1 MKKIFLFSLC
11 LLMTSCFEI
20 TEKIKHHQDQSGE
33 YSLVIDFSN
42 SWFKTKSAMMLE
54 EVDGV
59 SIPSEE
65 EIKSKLAKF
74 RNEASQVKGISKV
87 ITAYD
92 FKNYIFKISF
102 SYNSVAALN
111 KILNTIDKKNNFIHF
126 KASDSSFERI
136 ASYPLP
142 QNLIKNEDKKEE
154 LSQAVITAV
163 YSFDQEVSAIQNP
176 NAKLSKTK
184 KTVYLK
190 QNIWS
195 VLHNNTLMNDAIRL
209 TP

>member
-1 MKKIFLFSLC
+1 MKKLCLFCLC
-11 LLMTSCFEI
+11 LLLTSCFEI
-20 TEKIKHHQDQSGE
+20 TEKIKHHKDQSGE
-33 YSLVIDFSN
+33 YSLVVDFSS

-65 EIKSKLAKF
+65 EIQSKLAKF
-74 RNEASQVKGISKV
+74 RADANQIDGISKV
-87 ITAYD
+87 ITSYD

-111 KILNTIDKKNNFIHF
+111 KILNTIDKKNNFTHF
-126 KASDSSFERI
+126 KASDTGFERI

-142 QNLIKNEDKKEE
+142 KNLIKKEDKKEE
-154 LSQAVITAV
+154 LSQAAITAV
-163 YSFDQEVSAIQNP
+163 YSFDQEVFRIQNP

-184 KTVYLK
+184 KTVFLK

-195 VLHNNTLMNDAIRL
+195 VLHNNKLMNNAIRF